1 MDKPFVFNAFKNLLF
16 KTGSKENKDLYN
28 SIYFDAWICPKG
40 KNFKY
45 NNELDAQLSAYFEST
60 GTGIN
65 KSIGYI
71 GNLGI
76 LQRENVF
83 SEDGLPSEDCYQSDN
98 FLNIPASAYIFSTR
112 QFPSNC
118 NIDRD
123 YNYTAFNYYVDDT
136 SLDKYWEPSHSMEP
150 GVSYDPVM
158 GPKENYDLT
167 KVYSVYDAQNGF
179 HDKTMNAW
187 EPVSGYF
194 KSEYN
199 FTSGYDPIEYAT
211 YNIKE
216 MPLVENQMNVK
227 SSVRQ
232 FDIPPVNMVGGALF
246 ITWYDGKRLT
256 LYNNNGNLVTDEID
270 PITKQ
275 RNPLMY
281 KSFPEQSGSC
291 IPVCYMDLPQ
301 TYNLNKVL
309 LNIEWSENGLFSLK

>member
-1 MDKPFVFNAFKNLLF
+1 MSKPFVFNAFKKLLF
-16 KTGSKENKDLYN
+16 DAGSGETKDLYN

-40 KNFKY
+40 KNFAGS
-45 NNELDAQLSAYFEST
+45 NGLNSRLSTYFKDSYK
-60 GTGIN
+60 GIN
-65 KSIGYI
+65 KAIDYI

-98 FLNIPASAYIFSTR
+98 FLNIPESAYIFSTR
-112 QFPSNC
+112 QFPRNC
-118 NIDRD
+118 NVDRD
-123 YNYTAFNYYVDDT
+123 YNYTAFKYYVDDT
-136 SLDKYWEPSHSMEP
+136 SLDKYQEPSQSMGP
-150 GVSYDPVM
+150 RTSYDPIM

-167 KVYSVYDAQNGF
+167 KVYSVHDAQNGF
-179 HDKTMNAW
+179 HEKTMHDW

-199 FTSGYDPIEYAT
+199 FTSGYDPTEYAT

-216 MPLVENQMNVK
+216 IPLVENQMNVK
-227 SSVRQ
+227 SPVKQ
-232 FDIPPVNMVGGALF
+232 FDIPPVNMAGGTLF
-246 ITWYDGKRLT
+246 ITWYDGQRLA

-270 PITKQ
+270 PVTKQ
-275 RNPLMY
+275 KNPLMY
-281 KSFPEQSGSC
+281 KSFPAQSGKC